1 MTYENRAI
9 DIFQSIQIQINSRR
23 FQEKFKR
30 NETDF
35 TRQRKMSMADI
46 MNYILLQN
54 KKNQSIA
61 LEKYMKQLKKNATAY
76 SNQAFSKAR
85 SKIKPE
91 AFLSLFYSSR
101 DKIMDSVSPKTW
113 YGYRIFAIDG
123 TGLHMPSTNESKAY
137 WGFRSKDAYQALAS
151 MSVLTD
157 VRNNIIYDFEIT
169 PWRISE
175 KSHAYALIE
184 RFSTPNSIIIFDR
197 GYCNSKVIDLL
208 CECNIKFVI
217 RTKEQNYS
225 ELHSMDEKKT
235 TNVSGRN
242 FSKERRLTR
251 YTVNSGTSKMY
262 LITNLNDARINNSM
276 SMDELYRLRWGVEGK
291 YYELKN
297 RINIE
302 TVSSVTPDNVKQD
315 LYASLIFSN
324 IVAFFKLECDKRI
337 YKKSSHKYKYQANLS
352 ELMLRIYDT
361 FSCLLLLHRGIK
373 TRIREIMQQGIK
385 RGSPIRPNRIKE
397 RSKSLN
403 ISAAKH
409 AHNLK
414 AFI

>member
-1 MTYENRAI
+1 M
-9 DIFQSIQIQINSRR
+9 
-23 FQEKFKR
+23 
-30 NETDF
+30 
-35 TRQRKMSMADI
+35 
-46 MNYILLQN
+46 QN

-61 LEKYMKQLKKNATAY
+61 LEKFIKQLNNNTTVF

-91 AFLSLFYSSR
+91 AFLSLFHSSR
-101 DKIMDSVSPKTW
+101 NRIMDFISPKAW

-123 TGLHMPSTNESKAY
+123 TGLHMPSTTESKAF
-137 WGFRSKDAYQALAS
+137 WGFRSKDSDQALAG

-157 VRNNIIYDFEIT
+157 VRNNIIYDVEIT
-169 PWRISE
+169 PWCISE

-184 RFSTPNSIIIFDR
+184 RFNTFNSIIIFDR

-217 RTKEQNYS
+217 RSKEQYYA
-225 ELHSMDEKKT
+225 ELHSFNEKKT
-235 TNVSGRN
+235 AYVSGRQ
-242 FSKERRLTR
+242 FSRERRLTR
-251 YTVNSGTSKMY
+251 YTVNTETGKMY
-262 LITNLNDARINNSM
+262 LLTNLDDSRIDNAKAM
-276 SMDELYRLRWGVEGK
+276 KELYRLRWGVEGK

-302 TVSSVTPDNVKQD
+302 TVTSVTPDNVKQD
-315 LYASLIFSN
+315 LYASLIFAN
-324 IVAFFKLECDKRI
+324 MVAFFKLECDKRI
-337 YKKSSHKYKYQANLS
+337 PKKSSQKYLYQTNLA
-352 ELMLRIYDT
+352 ELMLRIHDT
-361 FSCLLLLHRGIK
+361 YSCLLLLHRGIK
-373 TRIREIMQQGIK
+373 TRIREIIQRSIK

-397 RSKSLN
+397 RSMTRN

-414 AFI
+414 AFL